1 MLDRIDMNIS
11 VKRIEYDELYG
22 EGIEESSAKIKR
34 RIMTAQQVQQ
44 KRLKLFR
51 IQFNSQIPASALEE
65 VCQLGIEERKMR
77 KDIFE
82 QYKLTARGAGKVLRV
97 ARTIAD
103 LDHSEKVKCDHLW
116 EALSYRMSDFYQG
129 GAKQ

>member
-1 MLDRIDMNIS
+1 
-11 VKRIEYDELYG
+11 
-22 EGIEESSAKIKR
+22 
-34 RIMTAQQVQQ
+34 
-44 KRLKLFR
+44 
-51 IQFNSQIPASALEE
+51 
-65 VCQLGIEERKMR
+65 MR

-129 GAKQ
+129 GAEQ